1 MPLNQLP
8 LLEVGDRKFFQ
19 SKAIG
24 RFVAK
29 KVGLVGSDDLED
41 LEIDGVVDTVD
52 EFMLSELKIKF
63 MNLHPNFPF

>member
-8 LLEVGDRKFFQ
+8 LLEVGDRKFIQ

-29 KVGLVGSDDLED
+29 KVGLIGENDLEN

-52 EFMLSELKIKF
+52 EFMLSKIFFTFLILK
-63 MNLHPNFPF
+63 